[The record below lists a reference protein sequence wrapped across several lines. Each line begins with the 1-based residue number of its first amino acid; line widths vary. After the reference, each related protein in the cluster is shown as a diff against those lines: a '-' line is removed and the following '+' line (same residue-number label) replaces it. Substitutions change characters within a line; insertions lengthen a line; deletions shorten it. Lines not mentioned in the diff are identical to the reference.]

1 MAEPFRPR
9 PAQEHILSYTGGYMG
24 VSAVPGSG
32 KTFTLSLLAA
42 KLVQQ
47 LARTAAF
54 DDREVLIVTFTNS
67 AVENFRSRIARL
79 LAEEGGLLPGVGYR
93 VRTLHGLA
101 HDIVR
106 ERPGLAGLSE
116 DFDIVDERT
125 AVEIRRDAVQKF
137 LRSNPDALSPFIEPR
152 FLQRSDSYFQNR
164 LQQDADEIAV
174 ALIRRIKDDRLDLH
188 RLHENLRRQSHT
200 WPLLDFG
207 LDVYATATSA
217 AWRCAGPSISTT

>member
-93 VRTLHGLA
+93 STLHGLA
-101 HDIVR
+101 HDTCAAP
-106 ERPGLAGLSE
+106 RPCRPQRGLRHRR
-116 DFDIVDERT
+116 RT
-125 AVEIRRDAVQKF
+125 HRCRNPSRRRTEVSAQQ
-137 LRSNPDALSPFIEPR
+137 PR
-152 FLQRSDSYFQNR
+152 RPQP
-164 LQQDADEIAV
+164 
-174 ALIRRIKDDRLDLH
+174 LH
-188 RLHENLRRQSHT
+188 
-200 WPLLDFG
+200 
-207 LDVYATATSA
+207 
-217 AWRCAGPSISTT
+217 